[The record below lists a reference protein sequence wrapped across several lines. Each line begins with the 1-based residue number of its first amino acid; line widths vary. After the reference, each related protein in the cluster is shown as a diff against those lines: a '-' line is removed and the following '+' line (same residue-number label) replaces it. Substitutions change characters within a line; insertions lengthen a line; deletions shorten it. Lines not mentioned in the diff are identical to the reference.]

1 MKETEIAF
9 FTQEIDLEI
18 KNKDAFSAWVIRTI
32 RKEAKIPGE
41 INFIFCNDN
50 FLIDINRKYLNH
62 DYYTDIITFDN
73 SDFENEISGDIFIS
87 YERVIENAQKL
98 SVYIDKEMSRVVI
111 HGVLHLIGYNDNK
124 IEEIAEMREKED
136 YYIAQ
141 KSFRIIN

>member
-18 KNKDAFSAWVIRTI
+18 KNKDALSAWVIRTI

-111 HGVLHLIGYNDNK
+111 HGVLHLIGYNDSK
-124 IEEIAEMREKED
+124 IKEIAEMREKED

>member
-18 KNKDAFSAWVIRTI
+18 KNKDALSAWVIRTI

-87 YERVIENAQKL
+87 YERVIENAKKL

>member
-18 KNKDAFSAWVIRTI
+18 KNKDALSAWVIRTI

-87 YERVIENAQKL
+87 YERVIENAKKL

-111 HGVLHLIGYNDNK
+111 HGVLHLIGYNDSK
-124 IEEIAEMREKED
+124 IKEIAEMREKED